1 MKAQF
6 AWAAM
11 LALAVAAGAQTSTAA
26 TESGSAAAQAGRA
39 SPSAAQAANVSAE
52 LTKKVDSKD
61 AKVGDPVFAKT
72 TSEARLADGTKVPK
86 GSKLVG
92 RVTDVQAKSKENH
105 DAHVA
110 FCFDRAV
117 LRDGRE
123 LPVNARVRT
132 LAAPVEA
139 PPPGGSDDLMAG
151 RGVQAAGGG
160 MAAGGGGGL
169 AGNGPGGG
177 VHTAAGLA
185 GGATAVAGSGMHAA
199 GSGIDGTVNGAA
211 SENGALGTGAR
222 GVGGAALNS
231 AAGLGGGVSGG
242 AAMPVGNLSG
252 VTFATVNLAA
262 DAGTGGVSA
271 AGGASTATLVTGHN
285 RNVSLYT
292 GSQMT
297 MSVAPR

>member
-26 TESGSAAAQAGRA
+26 TESGSAAAQAGPA

-139 PPPGGSDDLMAG
+139 PPQGGSDDLMAG
-151 RGVQAAGGG
+151 GGVQAASSGGG
-160 MAAGGGGGL
+160 AGGGL

-177 VHTAAGLA
+177 VHSAAGLA

-211 SENGALGTGAR
+211 SENGALGTGGR